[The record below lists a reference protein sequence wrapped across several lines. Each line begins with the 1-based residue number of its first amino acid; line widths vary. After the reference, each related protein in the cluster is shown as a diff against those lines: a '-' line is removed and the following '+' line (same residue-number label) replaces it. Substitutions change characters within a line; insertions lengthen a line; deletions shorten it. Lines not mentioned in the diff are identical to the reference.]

1 MPPQPHAERAPR
13 TALLWTTAAFVAAA
27 LLQVDRIPIWAT
39 GVLIACA
46 AWQLS
51 VAAGKLPALP
61 KVVQLVVT
69 FVLVTFVVV
78 TFHTLNGLAAGTV
91 LLVVMG
97 SIKLL
102 ETRNRRDLYIVIGA
116 ALFVLVAACL
126 DRQGLAR
133 VAP

>member
-69 FVLVTFVVV
+69 F
-78 TFHTLNGLAAGTV
+78 HTLNGLAAGTV

-126 DRQGLAR
+126 ARQGLAR